1 MCQWLGARLVW
12 AGSNLIV
19 FVCMAGTALISLV
32 SLRQYSDGV
41 QHVIGANETTKV
53 ASLVVFAIL
62 GIPLAVSI
70 LMLDLATSFSHFF
83 ISATEDM
90 RFTLLI
96 YISNGIITPPVSTD
110 TCNLCCRSLIVYPF
124 LSLPN

>member
-12 AGSNLIV
+12 AGSNIIV

-53 ASLVVFAIL
+53 ASLVIFAIL

-70 LMLDLATSFSHFF
+70 QMLYLATTFNRFF
-83 ISATEDM
+83 AREDRM
-90 RFTLLI
+90 DSKLLI
-96 YISNGIITPPVSTD
+96 SISKGMIAPPVS
-110 TCNLCCRSLIVYPF
+110 Y
-124 LSLPN
+124 

>member
-1 MCQWLGARLVW
+1 MPQVVLGICSFFIDPLCQWLGARLVW
-12 AGSNLIV
+12 AGSNIIV

-41 QHVIGANETTKV
+41 QHVIGANETTKI

-70 LMLDLATSFSHFF
+70 QMLYLSHNF
-83 ISATEDM
+83 
-90 RFTLLI
+90 
-96 YISNGIITPPVSTD
+96 
-110 TCNLCCRSLIVYPF
+110 
-124 LSLPN
+124 